1 MAKQEARLN
10 DINRRPLIAIGT
22 PKRLLEIVEK
32 DPLIVHR
39 TRRIII
45 DEVDKTLLP
54 LKRRSSIKKMTMREN
69 HPRPAK
75 LLVEKIKR
83 HSRVI
88 TKLLQ
93 FELSLLIS
101 FASKKATILKI
112 FLYCKQYGCLKA
124 LLVFNK
130 MLFLTFRLR
139 DVVDYL
145 KSLLPQRYLSI
156 NY

>member
-1 MAKQEARLN
+1 MSKQEARLN

-39 TRRIII
+39 TRRIIL
-45 DEVDKTLLP
+45 DEVDKILLP
-54 LKRRSSIKKMTMREN
+54 LKKRSSIKKMTLREN

-88 TKLLQ
+88 
-93 FELSLLIS
+93 I
-101 FASKKATILKI
+101 
-112 FLYCKQYGCLKA
+112 YC
-124 LLVFNK
+124 
-130 MLFLTFRLR
+130 
-139 DVVDYL
+139 
-145 KSLLPQRYLSI
+145 
-156 NY
+156 

>member
-1 MAKQEARLN
+1 MSKQEARLN

-39 TRRIII
+39 TRRIIL
-45 DEVDKTLLP
+45 DEVDKILLP
-54 LKRRSSIKKMTMREN
+54 LKKRSSIKKMTMREN

-88 TKLLQ
+88 N
-93 FELSLLIS
+93 I
-101 FASKKATILKI
+101 
-112 FLYCKQYGCLKA
+112 YY
-124 LLVFNK
+124 
-130 MLFLTFRLR
+130 
-139 DVVDYL
+139 
-145 KSLLPQRYLSI
+145 
-156 NY
+156 